1 MICVIQHEFDEFNFN
16 VLNSQELLCIS
27 DMAAACYCGC
37 KDQLEPEQ
45 IELLAAMTAEYS
57 LLDRTMKRK
66 VEQRETQCAYAHA
79 HSYCGSVECD
89 KVRRTG
95 HTPIFFGSA

>member
-57 LLDRTMKRK
+57 RRRMCSLPMPYPVTVR
-66 VEQRETQCAYAHA
+66 
-79 HSYCGSVECD
+79 SVS
-89 KVRRTG
+89 R
-95 HTPIFFGSA
+95 SS

>member
-1 MICVIQHEFDEFNFN
+1 MICLIQHEFDEFN

-45 IELLAAMTAEYS
+45 IELLAAMTDMVMQPCTRSNLHKAHRDAVSAE
-57 LLDRTMKRK
+57 
-66 VEQRETQCAYAHA
+66 Q
-79 HSYCGSVECD
+79 
-89 KVRRTG
+89 
-95 HTPIFFGSA
+95 